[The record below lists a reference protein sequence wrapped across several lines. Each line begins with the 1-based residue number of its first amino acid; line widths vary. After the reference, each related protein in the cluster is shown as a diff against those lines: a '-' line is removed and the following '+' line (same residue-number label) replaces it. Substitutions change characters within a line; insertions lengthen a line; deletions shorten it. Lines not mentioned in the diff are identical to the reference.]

1 MWSAFS
7 YDKKGLYY
15 IWPKETDAVRKERER
30 VQKICLTNWNKAR
43 YAEDLATWELT
54 KPIERL
60 RVKANV
66 PGRKLVF

>member
-1 MWSAFS
+1 
-7 YDKKGLYY
+7 
-15 IWPKETDAVRKERER
+15 VRKERER